1 MEPLYFRIYGDYRG
15 AGPVSYGRE
24 ECPWLAEIERHWQTI
39 RAEFEEVHYRRG
51 QGLTE
56 SYVPDDVEVR
66 GWRSVNFVTYLHE
79 YRVNCAR
86 FPKTAAILRRIPHL
100 TSAFINLLE
109 PHAKLPPHNGDTN
122 TTYRCH
128 LGLIVPSEGPDCG
141 LLVGG
146 ERRGWREG
154 EAFAFNEAYRHTV
167 WNDTD
172 RDRVVLVFDVMK
184 PEYRARKRRI
194 CGAVL
199 GAITLTMLETKLPVL
214 RRLPAGLRRGVHRV
228 LGLAASAVL
237 AMRRKRVVAV
247 EPVGSGLPDAS
258 FPR

>member
-1 MEPLYFRIYGDYRG
+1 MEPLYFRIYGDYQG
-15 AGPVSYGRE
+15 PGPVFYGRD
-24 ECPWLAEIERHWQTI
+24 ECPWLAEIERHWRTI
-39 RAEFEEVHYRRG
+39 RAEFEDFHYHRG

-56 SYVPDDVEVR
+56 SYIPDDVEVR
-66 GWRSVNFVTYLHE
+66 GWRSINFVTYLHW
-79 YRVNCAR
+79 YGANCAR
-86 FPKTAAILRRIPHL
+86 FPKTVAILRDIPHL
-100 TSAFINLLE
+100 TSAFVNLLE

-128 LGLIVPSEGPDCG
+128 LGLIVPSEGPECG

-184 PEYRARKRRI
+184 PEYRPRKRRI

-199 GAITLTMLETKLPVL
+199 GAITVTMLETRFPPL
-214 RRLPAGLRRGVHRV
+214 RRLPAVLRRTLHRA
-228 LGLAASAVL
+228 LAVAATAVL
-237 AMRRKRVVAV
+237 VLRGERVVGPGAV
-247 EPVGSGLPDAS
+247 G
-258 FPR
+258 